1 MCAVRTPR
9 PWSSTSRPRRR
20 NAPAQVSLV
29 GQVATQ
35 YLSVRQT
42 EELLTL
48 TQNTLVAVQSS
59 YDLNK
64 ALFDAGASN
73 ELDFRQSEGQVET
86 ARINV
91 ETYQRQLQQSRNALQ
106 LLLGRADSG

>member
-1 MCAVRTPR
+1 M
-9 PWSSTSRPRRR
+9 
-20 NAPAQVSLV
+20 SLV